1 MVADDKHLDKQE
13 IIMPSSYSVS
23 GDQRCQLTGLFLL
36 DQLAKK
42 TEDFYVDLQDDQK
55 ILEPVFKWLL
65 SKQYVH
71 ISTEHKFEATIM
83 GYSVLKSFRERF
95 ESFLKESDIFCAVD
109 LGAGDFAFNYF
120 DSFDN
125 QDDWENFLNEDRWDD
140 LRIAVA
146 EHKGNDII
154 EIIFMDFVNEQYFGK
169 DEQGCWTYEKT
180 LGSIWT
186 EIESIANSALKTEH
200 LSYEDDGSLVSGTD
214 VIKDIVSQGSV
225 LIEQIQH
232 H

>member
-1 MVADDKHLDKQE
+1 
-13 IIMPSSYSVS
+13 
-23 GDQRCQLTGLFLL
+23 
-36 DQLAKK
+36 
-42 TEDFYVDLQDDQK
+42 
-55 ILEPVFKWLL
+55 
-65 SKQYVH
+65 
-71 ISTEHKFEATIM
+71 
-83 GYSVLKSFRERF
+83 
-95 ESFLKESDIFCAVD
+95 
-109 LGAGDFAFNYF
+109 
-120 DSFDN
+120 
-125 QDDWENFLNEDRWDD
+125 
-140 LRIAVA
+140 
-146 EHKGNDII
+146 
-154 EIIFMDFVNEQYFGK
+154 MDFVNEQYFGK